1 MRTFLSLLSI
11 CLIALAAKSWA
22 AQPLTKA
29 AAFYYGPA
37 IPWAELS
44 LFDYPVVE
52 PGQASGVPTGFQ
64 DQSFYAYVSLGEVL
78 ATRPYFSQILPE
90 WKLGEN
96 ANWGSFILDQSSP
109 QLRDLFLEQVFTPL
123 WEQGYRGF
131 FLDTLDSYQL
141 AVSDEAGRQAQREG
155 LAALIN
161 AVGERFPEA
170 GFIFNRGFELMPRV
184 NARVDAIAA
193 ESLYQRWQPDKQAYQ
208 AVPEPDRAWL
218 IEAFRNS
225 RETYGIDSIAID
237 YAPSAARDQARD
249 LANNIAVHGI
259 IPWVTNPAIDSM
271 GVGVREIIPR
281 DVLVLHGGSEERVWE
296 LADAVRYGLMP
307 LQFQGLVPDVRSI
320 DDPMPTGP
328 LRGRYAGIVIWLEK
342 DSLTTP
348 GFENWLV
355 AQRSAGVP
363 IAMIGYPAVDPLGP
377 NGNIFGFQGRNNPR
391 QLPKP
396 VTQHAAMGFEAPL
409 PAHMPVGE
417 PLYNSQ
423 ATVPWLELVS
433 GSQRYM
439 PVAMTEW
446 GGYAFQPYVIRST
459 LPTVQGKGLERW
471 MLNPITFMHDA
482 LQLPDM
488 PIPDVTTENG
498 KRLLFAHIDGDGFPS
513 LAEVKGYQGQP
524 DAQVLLQEVLKK
536 YKVPTTVSII
546 EAEVSPQGLYPKMS
560 PRLEHI
566 ARQIFSLEHVEAATH
581 TYSHPFF
588 WYDAQNNPGALTG
601 PEGQLRLPVPEYRM
615 TSEREVAGSARYIDN
630 NLLPPGKKT
639 RMVLW
644 SGDTIPSPEALKVA
658 RENGLLNMNGSDTVI
673 TRSAPTWTLIKGI
686 GLPKGEEYQVYAP
699 NQNENIYTNDWSG
712 PFYGFNRV
720 IETFELTETPH
731 RFKPVD
737 IYYHTYIASKNA
749 SLQSLLDVYQWAGE
763 QDLHPVFASDYI
775 RKVLDFNDMVI
786 AKDGDRWLVRGGGEL
801 RTLRLPPA
809 LPFPDL
815 SASEGVAGYRED
827 TPGRYLHL
835 AGKQASW
842 VGTTDP
848 TRPYLRDANAR
859 LTSFEMLAD
868 GFRFSLQG
876 HEALS
881 FTLANAGGCQLKHK
895 ANVLSPARRNGNLHY
910 YRSAKHG
917 LEELRLHCSH

>member
-1 MRTFLSLLSI
+1 MRRFLSLFSI

-22 AQPLTKA
+22 AQPPAKA
-29 AAFYYGPA
+29 AAFYYGAA

-52 PGQASGVPTGFQ
+52 PGQASGVPVAFR
-64 DQSFYAYVSLGEVL
+64 DQSFYAYVSLGEAL
-78 ATRPYFSQILPE
+78 ASRPYFSQIQPD
-90 WKLGEN
+90 WKLGTN
-96 ANWGSFILDQSSP
+96 PNWGSFILDQSSE
-109 QLRDLFLEQVFTPL
+109 QLRELFLEQVFTPL

-141 AVSDEAGRQAQREG
+141 AVSDEAARQAQREG

-161 AVGERFPEA
+161 AVGERFPDA
-170 GFIFNRGFELMPRV
+170 SFIFNRGFELMPLV
-184 NARVDAIAA
+184 NAQVDAIAA
-193 ESLYQRWQPDKQAYQ
+193 ESLYQSWQPDKQAYQ
-208 AVPEPDRAWL
+208 AVPGQDRDWL
-218 IEAFRNS
+218 IEAFRSS

-237 YAPSAARDQARD
+237 YAPPAARDQARE
-249 LANNIAVHGI
+249 LAGKIASHGI
-259 IPWVTNPAIDSM
+259 IPWITNPAIDSM
-271 GVGVREIIPR
+271 GVGVREIVPR
-281 DVLVLHGGSEERVWE
+281 NVLVLHGGNEERVWE

-320 DDPMPTGP
+320 DDPMPSGQ

-342 DSLTTP
+342 DGITSP
-348 GFENWLV
+348 VFEDWLV
-355 AQRSAGVP
+355 DQRSAGVP

-377 NGNIFGFQGRNNPR
+377 NGSVFGFQGRKGPR
-391 QLPKP
+391 ELPKA
-396 VTQHAAMGFEAPL
+396 VAQHEAMGFEAPL
-409 PAHMPVGE
+409 PAYLPVGE
-417 PLYNSQ
+417 PLYNNQ

-471 MLNPITFMHDA
+471 MLNPLTFMHDA
-482 LQLPDM
+482 LQLRDM

-513 LAEVKGYQGQP
+513 LAEVEGYQGQP

-560 PRLEHI
+560 PQLEHI
-566 ARQIFSLEHVEAATH
+566 ARQIFALGHVEAATH

-588 WYDAQNNPGALTG
+588 WYESQANPAALTG
-601 PEGQLRLPVPEYRM
+601 PEGQLRLPLPSYSM
-615 TSEREVAGSARYIDN
+615 SPEREVAGSARYIDN

-644 SGDTIPSPEALKVA
+644 SGDTIPTPEALKVA
-658 RENGLLNMNGSDTVI
+658 RESGLLNMNGSDTII

-686 GLPKGEEYQVYAP
+686 GVPKGEEFQVYAP

-720 IETFELTETPH
+720 IETFELTESPY

-749 SLQSLLDVYQWAGE
+749 SLQSLLDVYQWVGE
-763 QDLHPVFASDYI
+763 QDLHPVFASDYA
-775 RKVLDFNDMVI
+775 RKVLDFNEMVI
-786 AKDGDRWLVRGGGEL
+786 AREGDRWLIRGGGEL
-801 RTLRLPPA
+801 RTLRLPSA
-809 LPFPDL
+809 LPLPDL
-815 SASEGVAGYRED
+815 ARSEGLAGYRED
-827 TPGRYLHL
+827 QPGRYLHL
-835 AGKQASW
+835 VDKQASW
-842 VGTTDP
+842 EGASNP
-848 TRPYLRDANAR
+848 TAPYLREANAR
-859 LTSFEMLAD
+859 LTVFEKLPD

-876 HEALS
+876 NEGLS
-881 FTLANAGGCQLKHK
+881 FALANVGHCQLRHNDKL
-895 ANVLSPARRNGNLHY
+895 VPPARRSGNIHY

-917 LEELRLHCSH
+917 LEELRLQCSH